1 MPKTHRGR
9 RNRERVIQRI
19 DRHWAEKGATTATV
33 EVDQAPG
40 QYARMKAN
48 GKELLRRL
56 EIDYPPETRLL
67 AQAPQTSRLNI
78 MAPSLTRELKPGLTA
93 VLRKFTDVI
102 KPHAQAEI
110 QHIFEE
116 MQAAGIRYPRP
127 KRGSNRSETPALHLG
142 IWEKFRMKPKITNES
157 WKMQRTSVR
166 ALIAQLC
173 TIVSTEIAPTMVGI
187 LGFYYPELWER
198 QQKILY
204 RVRNELG
211 AEFEE
216 MPWLDFKGAF
226 FAIAI
231 KEGGSEINHL
241 DWSDDPKGL
250 TWVAPV
256 GTWRGGDLKTI
267 EMGLQTS
274 IGPGDAIIANMREIV
289 HAAAPVSQGTRITLT
304 GFTCSFLAKHSV

>member
-40 QYARMKAN
+40 QYAHMKAN
-48 GKELLRRL
+48 GKELLRQL
-56 EIDYPPETRLL
+56 KIDYPPETRL
-67 AQAPQTSRLNI
+67 
-78 MAPSLTRELKPGLTA
+78 ELKPGLTA
-93 VLRKFTDVI
+93 VLRKFTDII

-127 KRGSNRSETPALHLG
+127 KRGSNQSETPVLHLG

-173 TIVSTEIAPTMVGI
+173 TIMSTEIAPTMVGI

-204 RVRNELG
+204 HVRNELG

-241 DWSDDPKGL
+241 DWSDNPKGL

-289 HAAAPVSQGTRITLT
+289 HAAAPCLK
-304 GFTCSFLAKHSV
+304 LD

>member
-1 MPKTHRGR
+1 
-9 RNRERVIQRI
+9 
-19 DRHWAEKGATTATV
+19 
-33 EVDQAPG
+33 
-40 QYARMKAN
+40 
-48 GKELLRRL
+48 
-56 EIDYPPETRLL
+56 
-67 AQAPQTSRLNI
+67 
-78 MAPSLTRELKPGLTA
+78 
-93 VLRKFTDVI
+93 
-102 KPHAQAEI
+102 
-110 QHIFEE
+110 

-127 KRGSNRSETPALHLG
+127 KHGSNRSETPALHLG

-226 FAIAI
+226 C
-231 KEGGSEINHL
+231 K
-241 DWSDDPKGL
+241 
-250 TWVAPV
+250 TWVRIGLKV
-256 GTWRGGDLKTI
+256 GFGMKSLCCSMLGAGWSSKGATETATEDGSDLVVAGIKRCD
-267 EMGLQTS
+267 
-274 IGPGDAIIANMREIV
+274 P
-289 HAAAPVSQGTRITLT
+289 
-304 GFTCSFLAKHSV
+304 

>member
-19 DRHWAEKGATTATV
+19 DRHWAEKGATSATV

-56 EIDYPPETRLL
+56 EIDYPAETRLL

-93 VLRKFTDVI
+93 VLRKFTDII

-116 MQAAGIRYPRP
+116 MQAAGICYPRP
-127 KRGSNRSETPALHLG
+127 KHGSNQSETPALHLG

-157 WKMQRTSVR
+157 WKMQHTLLLPR
-166 ALIAQLC
+166 AMGMTA
-173 TIVSTEIAPTMVGI
+173 E
-187 LGFYYPELWER
+187 
-198 QQKILY
+198 
-204 RVRNELG
+204 NELG

-241 DWSDDPKGL
+241 DWSDNPKGL

-289 HAAAPVSQGTRITLT
+289 HAAAPGLLAVSSQNTVFEIRLDGFRI
-304 GFTCSFLAKHSV
+304 

>member
-1 MPKTHRGR
+1 M
-9 RNRERVIQRI
+9 
-19 DRHWAEKGATTATV
+19 
-33 EVDQAPG
+33 
-40 QYARMKAN
+40 
-48 GKELLRRL
+48 
-56 EIDYPPETRLL
+56 
-67 AQAPQTSRLNI
+67 
-78 MAPSLTRELKPGLTA
+78 
-93 VLRKFTDVI
+93 
-102 KPHAQAEI
+102 
-110 QHIFEE
+110 
-116 MQAAGIRYPRP
+116 
-127 KRGSNRSETPALHLG
+127 
-142 IWEKFRMKPKITNES
+142 
-157 WKMQRTSVR
+157 
-166 ALIAQLC
+166 
-173 TIVSTEIAPTMVGI
+173 
-187 LGFYYPELWER
+187 
-198 QQKILY
+198 
-204 RVRNELG
+204 RNELG

-304 GFTCSFLAKHSV
+304 GFTCSFLAKHSI